1 MNNNPAHCKNCN
13 AELIELMNYCPNC
26 GKEKFWNSKNAA
38 TLCPRCNTSINKG
51 FNYCCVCGEDVYPD
65 GQHEPKTR
73 AAGFRLE
80 HECSNG
86 CKGSVQEFM
95 TFCPWCGRKQK
106 WKDFYDSRSCS
117 NCEVSLMDEWYY
129 CVFCGKLIDKGDPQ
143 SWARKGGYLR
153 PFNALVEMP
162 KEHRDN
168 LRESLNF
175 SWSKQSLADS
185 HYQAKEI
192 LNCDL
197 RGIIAR
203 VHSTGEN
210 LFRIGS
216 NVTWREIILRCLDEN
231 IIKYPAHLSESD
243 LEIRLLDGLLTKKIS
258 DIKHEVRKVLNSNK
272 VNENILQNPAEIMM
286 IAFPILFALNFFG
299 VIPGNFL
306 QIKRSVALSAVMS
319 ICLWLHPSF
328 IDLSAP

>member
-1 MNNNPAHCKNCN
+1 MNNNPAHCKKCN
-13 AELIELMNYCPNC
+13 QELVELMNFCPNC
-26 GKEKFWNSKNAA
+26 GEEKFWNSKNAA
-38 TLCPRCNTSINKG
+38 TLCPRCNTGINKG

-73 AAGFRLE
+73 AAGFSLE
-80 HECSNG
+80 HECSYG
-86 CKGSVQEFM
+86 CGGRVQEFM

-117 NCEVSLMDEWYY
+117 NCNVSLMNQWYY

-162 KEHRDN
+162 KENREN
-168 LRESLNF
+168 LRKSLNF
-175 SWSKQSLADS
+175 NWSKQSLADS
-185 HYQAKEI
+185 NYQAKEI

-203 VHSTGEN
+203 VHTTGQN

-216 NVTWREIILRCLDEN
+216 NATWREILQRCLDEN
-231 IIKYPAHLSESD
+231 IISYPAHLSESD
-243 LEIRLLDGLLTKKIS
+243 LEIKLLEGLLTNKLS
-258 DIKHEVRKVLNSNK
+258 EIKDKVRKVSDPNK
-272 VNENILQNPAEIMM
+272 SKETILQNPAEIMM
-286 IAFPILFALNFFG
+286 IAFPILFAFKFFD
-299 VIPGNFL
+299 VVHGNSL
-306 QIKRSVALSAVMS
+306 SIKRSVALSAVMS
-319 ICLWLHPSF
+319 ICLWLNPSF
-328 IDLSAP
+328 IDMSAP